1 MASMSFLQS
10 NTQSTVL
17 GTCTV
22 GQVAGRGLGELVDVV
37 VAATLLH
44 LDGGGAEG
52 AALLLPVA
60 THIAFDDAVPPPRV
74 SPCQPQWRVGAA
86 FVHGDTPLGHLQAL
100 ALVVHAVPAFCRGD

>member
-1 MASMSFLQS
+1 M
-10 NTQSTVL
+10 V

-44 LDGGGAEG
+44 PDGGGAEG
-52 AALLLPVA
+52 TAPLLPVA
-60 THIAFDDAVPPPRV
+60 AHIAFDDAFPSLRV
-74 SPCQPQWRVGAA
+74 SSCQPQRRVGAA

-100 ALVVHAVPAFCRGD
+100 ALVVQAVPAFC